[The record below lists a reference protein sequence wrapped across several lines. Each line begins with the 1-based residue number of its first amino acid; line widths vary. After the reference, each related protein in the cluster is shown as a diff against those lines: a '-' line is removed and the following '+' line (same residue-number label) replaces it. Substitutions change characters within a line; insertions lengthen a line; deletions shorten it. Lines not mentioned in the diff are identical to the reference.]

1 MIELLFQPSPRR
13 GNKFDLPSF
22 TTSRMSYDKAAKHEA
37 VVLLLNGRV
46 PDYNIRLNYRV
57 EMPAKQI
64 ADLWEKHSD
73 RLKRAGIIARVAI
86 EITKDRWRRRAEN
99 RVHYHIAVQDT
110 RTPDELRAIVRSV
123 CRCEMKSGSFRV
135 TCKPIT
141 DWANKDVWYF
151 VKYKKWS
158 NYLFRPHLPLQK
170 FYTINRTK
178 WWTNK
183 DGTPRTKGSI
193 EKQMQQYAA
202 AKRHLKEMER
212 SFEIKLQPAG
222 KPEPTDYARLEAE
235 LGKQS
240 DETLYDWLATLLGTP
255 TVFQTIP
262 PPWLLNT
269 LHSQPQKRFELFKA
283 LYARLR
289 KTKNP
294 LIVFAFEIYFD
305 CELE

>member
-1 MIELLFQPSPRR
+1 MIELLYQPSPRR
-13 GNKFDLPSF
+13 GNKFDPPSF
-22 TTSRMSYDKAAKHEA
+22 TRSRASYNKAAKREA

-46 PDYNIRLNYRV
+46 PDYNIRLNYLV

-64 ADLWEKHSD
+64 ADLWREHSA
-73 RLKRAGIIARVAI
+73 RLRRAGIVARVAI
-86 EITKDRWRRRAEN
+86 EITKDKRRRKAVN
-99 RVHYHIAVQDT
+99 RVHYHLAVQDT
-110 RTPDELRAIVRSV
+110 RTPAELRAIVRNV
-123 CRCEMKSGSFRV
+123 CRCEMKLGSFRV

-141 DWANKDVWYF
+141 DWQNKDVWYF
-151 VKYKKWS
+151 VKYKKRS

-170 FYTINRTK
+170 FYTVGK
-178 WWTNK
+178 WWVNK
-183 DGTPRTKGSI
+183 DGTPSTRGSI
-193 EKQMQQYAA
+193 EKQMQQYAI
-202 AKRHLKEMER
+202 AKKHLKSMER

-222 KPEPTDYARLEAE
+222 EPEPTDYAKLEAE

-240 DETLYDWLATLLGTP
+240 DETLYDWLATLLRVP

-262 PPWLLNT
+262 PPWLLNA

-305 CELE
+305 CKLE